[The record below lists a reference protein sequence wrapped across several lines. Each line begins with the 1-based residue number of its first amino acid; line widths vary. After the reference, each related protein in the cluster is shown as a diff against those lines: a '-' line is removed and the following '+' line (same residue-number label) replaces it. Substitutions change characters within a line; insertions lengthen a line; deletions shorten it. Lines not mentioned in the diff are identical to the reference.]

1 MTTMAKRPVSR
12 LNREEKWYAYAMI
25 SPVVLGFFCLLLFPL
40 LYEFY
45 LSFTDTKLLGEAH
58 FVGFENYVTLFTA
71 DKYFVKSMGNS
82 IYFTVGVVALNVST
96 AIVLAVLLNKPLKS
110 IGVFRTLVFM
120 PNITPVVVWAIVWRY
135 ILSTDVGVLNGLLRM
150 VGIEGPAWLFDMK
163 LTMPVI
169 IINTVMK
176 GVGLNVVMILS
187 ALKSIPN
194 VYYEAARIDGANEL
208 QQFKNVT
215 IPLLSPTLFMVLVTT
230 VIGAMKIFA
239 NVFVLT
245 GGGPAR
251 TTQLIVM
258 YIYHRAFKQYE
269 FGYAAAISVVMF
281 LILLGI
287 TMVQWSLRRKM
298 VYAEND

>member
-1 MTTMAKRPVSR
+1 MAAVAKKRKSR
-12 LNREEKWYAYAMI
+12 LNREEKWYAYGMI

-40 LYEFY
+40 LYELY
-45 LSFTDTKLLGEAH
+45 LSFTDAKLLGETS
-58 FVGFENYVTLFTA
+58 FVGLDNYVKLFTG
-71 DKYFVKSMGNS
+71 DKYFIKAMGNS
-82 IYFTVGVVALNVST
+82 LYFTVGVVALNVSS
-96 AIVLAVLLNKPLKS
+96 AIVLAVLLNQRLKG
-110 IGVFRTLVFM
+110 IGIFRTLVFM

-135 ILSTDVGVLNGLLRM
+135 ILSTDVGVLNGLLKM
-150 VGIEGPAWLFDMK
+150 IGIQGPAWLFDMK
-163 LTMPVI
+163 LTMPVLI
-169 IINTVMK
+169 VNTVMK
-176 GVGLNVVMILS
+176 GVGLNMVMILS

-194 VYYEAARIDGANEL
+194 VYYEAAHIDGANGL
-208 QQFKNVT
+208 QQFKHVT
-215 IPLLSPTLFMVLVTT
+215 IPLLSPTIFMVLVTT

-258 YIYHRAFKQYE
+258 YIYDAAFKKYE
-269 FGYAAAISVVMF
+269 FGYAAAISMIMF